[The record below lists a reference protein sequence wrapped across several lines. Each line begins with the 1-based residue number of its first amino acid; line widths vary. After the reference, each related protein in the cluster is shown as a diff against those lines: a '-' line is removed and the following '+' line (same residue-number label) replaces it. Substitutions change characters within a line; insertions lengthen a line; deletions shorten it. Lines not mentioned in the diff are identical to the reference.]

1 MNLHATPVC
10 SRPIAVLAVAAAV
23 VAGCAAARLASG
35 WAPTAVAANG
45 SSDDWGDKQVC
56 STMKD
61 GLQLS
66 VANDAERVYVL
77 AKFRANDPKWSSAA
91 SRGGLSLRVVGPGK
105 RTMSFRLPQGPKRAM
120 GDRPVGSPDSTPE
133 ARPWRM
139 NPIGAEFE
147 GKLVVT
153 DVDKNVIP
161 VEPDGSQGPAAGF
174 SSDNGMCIYEFS
186 VPLQDAAVGHYSLRV
201 GTGDGLALTVTAG
214 PSAEMR
220 QAMRDQMRPQGGPP
234 EGDGRPGGG
243 GFGGG
248 GPRGMGG
255 GGFGG
260 GPGRGGPQG
269 GGLGGQTAA
278 SPSVSVTV
286 RLAAAP

>member
-1 MNLHATPVC
+1 MNLHAVPVC
-10 SRPIAVLAVAAAV
+10 SRLIAVLVVAAAV
-23 VAGCAAARLASG
+23 VAGCAAARLACG
-35 WAPTAVAANG
+35 WAQTAVAANG
-45 SSDDWGDKQVC
+45 SPDDWGDKQVC

-105 RTMSFRLPQGPKRAM
+105 RTMSFRLPQGPKRSM
-120 GDRPVGSPDSTPE
+120 GERPVGLPDSTPE
-133 ARPWRM
+133 AWPWRM
-139 NPIGAEFE
+139 NPMGPESE

-186 VPLQDAAVGHYSLRV
+186 VPLQDTVLGHYSLRA

-234 EGDGRPGGG
+234 EGGGGPGGG

-248 GPRGMGG
+248 GS
-255 GGFGG
+255 GG
-260 GPGRGGPQG
+260 GPGRGGPPG
-269 GGLGGQTAA
+269 GGRGGQAAA